1 MDAVERSICILE
13 ALLADV
19 RATYKLSGGG
29 GVSAIVQKA
38 THHYQVQIAQEGRVD
53 LIDYE
58 VAIGPGGAV
67 KITSRKESSS
77 SR

>member
-1 MDAVERSICILE
+1 MEAVQQSICIIE

-19 RATYKLSGGG
+19 RTSYRPRGGG
-29 GVSAIVQKA
+29 GISGVVQKA

-58 VAIGPGGAV
+58 VTVAADGTV
-67 KITSRKESSS
+67 KIVGRKESSS